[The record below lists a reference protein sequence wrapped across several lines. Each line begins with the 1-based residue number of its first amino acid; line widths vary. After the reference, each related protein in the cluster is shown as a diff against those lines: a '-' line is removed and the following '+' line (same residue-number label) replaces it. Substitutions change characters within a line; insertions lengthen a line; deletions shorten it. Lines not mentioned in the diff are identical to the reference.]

1 MTKKT
6 FKSIPRTSRQLAPE
20 DIDRFVNDGPG
31 RDVQS
36 VNTETQKTVKDE
48 KQLSVKA
55 EPTARLTVD
64 LPQSVHRRFK
74 AVCGLAGIKM
84 NEEIRQFI
92 ERRTAELEADERA

>member
-20 DIDRFVNDGPG
+20 EIEQFVNDGPG
-31 RDVQS
+31 RDVQTG
-36 VNTETQKTVKDE
+36 NTETQKTVKDE
-48 KQLSVKA
+48 TQLSVKT

-92 ERRTAELEADERA
+92 ERRTAELEADEHG